1 MALVTTGV
9 VVLDCAEPEKLAE
22 FYKELLGAEEA
33 EAHANRVEI
42 RAADGFRL
50 ALRRDANATA
60 PSWPRP
66 ENSLQAHLEFV
77 VDDLDAVER
86 LIVGLGGRPMETGDP
101 PPDPPRSAATPTRR
115 ATPSPSAG
123 ASRQHPSRADRP
135 GQSRPPLSGTGQ
147 EPVERSIA
155 LAPARSTA
163 LRTIAKMAP

>member
-22 FYKELLGAEEA
+22 FYKELLGADEA
-33 EAHANRVEI
+33 DANANRVEI

-50 ALRRDANATA
+50 ALRRDVNATA

-86 LIVGLGGRPMETGDP
+86 RIVSLGGRPIESGGP
-101 PPDPPRSAATPTRR
+101 PGARPRARGARPPRSGGPPAGPAAERGYADPAGHSFVVRRGTPT
-115 ATPSPSAG
+115 
-123 ASRQHPSRADRP
+123 
-135 GQSRPPLSGTGQ
+135 
-147 EPVERSIA
+147 
-155 LAPARSTA
+155 AP
-163 LRTIAKMAP
+163 KQG